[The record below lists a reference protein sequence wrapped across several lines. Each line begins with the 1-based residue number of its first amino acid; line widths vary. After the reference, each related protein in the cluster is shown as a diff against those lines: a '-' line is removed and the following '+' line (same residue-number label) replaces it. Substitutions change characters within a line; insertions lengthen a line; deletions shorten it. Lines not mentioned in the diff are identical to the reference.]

1 MNGHSKTPWGGGL
14 RYKLIAL
21 ISAVAMLVAGLGA
34 GVAYAVESGDS
45 TADVT
50 EQTQVASGQE
60 TSESQDASEDSVA
73 EGAEDE
79 ADGTADTADAQNAG
93 QDDAIGDD
101 AKTDDGST
109 DKVDTGVKVA
119 DTEDAADGSDAG
131 ISTLAVDGPDHT
143 VQGVSPRGTTI
154 NVFDYWIHDN
164 RFANDQSNP
173 SDYTNKGINAG
184 HVLKFGAGMGNDA
197 NENNINS
204 SSVNYWTQS
213 AAPRQGIVATQLGDD
228 GYPTLSGTGDIG
240 TDSLSYL
247 FNEQSTTG
255 KAAFMDVDGLLQ
267 VDSEGYYYYNS
278 QDNFAQFNDDGE
290 GSGDFT
296 LYKGQGVDA
305 GGSSPNGQFFPFNN
319 GRDVFT
325 EGRDG
330 LESAQ
335 IWDQN
340 EGWRNIKSTDAI
352 IHHYFGLNMSTRF
365 VQPDG
370 GVIDDTDIPMTYEF
384 SGDDDVWIYIDGV
397 LVGDLGGIHDAASI
411 SIDFQTGDVI
421 INEGK
426 TKAVEANRYEDG
438 AYRGNDG
445 KWYKSISLE
454 QSSTLGDIMRGAGV
468 TTGLKRDTFADG
480 TYHTLDFFYL
490 ERGNTDSNMSLKYNL
505 VVPPET
511 DIVKVNQDGQGV
523 NGAEFAVYVANED
536 YKIKGDAVCTAT
548 TGADGSVVLL
558 DANESPITFDRLWDL
573 YGGGNLV
580 PGVSGGDG
588 GQRVN
593 LVLRE
598 TKVPDG
604 YRSAGDMHMY
614 LWHKNSHEVQ
624 GPDDVNLLLADMSVE
639 NETSGTTWQTGAYA
653 QPTVL
658 VTAPDQLQLENAAPV
673 STDTLRQGERGGRL
687 FAIVEKNVNG
697 TWVPVYGSQQNGWTV
712 AKNND
717 IAAVLAADEATQ
729 ASFMLASSGS
739 FQALIDGLPGRI
751 QDYVFFHTDGGGEY
765 RGAYFYTTAGT
776 GEMTAANTHRVTNM
790 SEFGRQFAAHLY
802 VPNIINRVIVQ
813 KTDDAGNPVNGA
825 EFTLYHSNAEGTGPA
840 NGDDAV
846 VDTKTTKDLTREND
860 KIDLNG
866 AAVFTHLNT
875 GTYWIVETAAPAGYA
890 INTTPAKV
898 IVTDNGVY
906 ADAGETNDGVKVT
919 RGVGRI
925 VRSMLQFAT
934 ADDIDATLNQIVA
947 IPQTGRIIE
956 TLETGETVV
965 GDWKGSQ
972 TVSGATE
979 LHLQYDGDKAA
990 LDYNVVNPPTSDA
1003 DRRFTV
1009 DTGIPYLKIQQC
1021 NNKTVANEDNIH
1033 VTEPRIFGLGDT
1045 DISGLFTGV
1054 TIVQVT
1060 DQRVGSLKISKTVT
1074 GENAP
1079 QGAPFTFDITLTDG
1093 EDKLVSGKFTA
1104 RVYDADNNQPVA
1116 DSISSIEF
1124 TDGKATVALQSGQ
1137 YVVIEG
1143 LSVGA
1148 TYTVTEQAVTDYTP
1162 SYTVNNAA
1170 STDGSTVNGSI
1181 EDRDTNPGQI
1191 GQQVGVSEWAP
1202 NQTVAFTNKYAPSV
1216 TASFTIAKQI
1226 EGRDWLPDDTFSFLV
1241 GMSEGNGDAVTM
1253 PTDDN
1258 GAVLGTEENPVVI
1271 KNSTPD
1277 HKTTYGGITFTKPGE
1292 YKFTVTEVAG
1302 SAEGM
1307 TYSDAE
1313 FKVTVEVEN
1322 FGTDPKVTVTRTN
1335 GTDTDGNVNDDT
1347 DTVTFINHFGRVS
1360 VIPLTGGDS
1369 TARSLL
1375 LAGGGVLLVAGAAWL
1390 LARRRRV

>member
-1 MNGHSKTPWGGGL
+1 
-14 RYKLIAL
+14 
-21 ISAVAMLVAGLGA
+21 MLVAGLGA

-60 TSESQDASEDSVA
+60 TSESQDTSEDSVA

-109 DKVDTGVKVA
+109 DKVDTGVKAA

-131 ISTLAVDGPDHT
+131 ISTLAVDDPDYT

-184 HVLKFGAGMGNDA
+184 HVLKFGAGMGTDA
-197 NENNINS
+197 NEDNISS
-204 SSVNYWTQS
+204 SSVNYWTKS

-325 EGRDG
+325 AGRDG
-330 LESAQ
+330 LESVQ

-421 INEGK
+421 INKGK
-426 TKAVEANRYEDG
+426 TKAVEANWNEPD
-438 AYRGNDG
+438 AYLGSDG
-445 KWYKSISLE
+445 KWYKSVSLE

-468 TTGLKRDTFADG
+468 TTGLHDGTFADG

-511 DIVKVNQDGQGV
+511 DIVKVDQDGQGV
-523 NGAEFAVYVANED
+523 NGAKFAVYVADKD
-536 YKIKGDAVCTAT
+536 YKIKGDPVCTAT

-558 DANESPITFDRLWDL
+558 DAQGMPITFDQLWTQYSNSHSAPNDDST
-573 YGGGNLV
+573 GGGE
-580 PGVSGGDG
+580 
-588 GQRVN
+588 RIN
-593 LVLRE
+593 LVLSE
-598 TKVPDG
+598 TKVPAG
-604 YRSAGDMHMY
+604 YRSTGDIHMY
-614 LWHKNSHEVQ
+614 LWHKNSKDVQ
-624 GPDDVNLLLADMSVE
+624 GQDDVNLLLADMSTGDQSGGV
-639 NETSGTTWQTGAYA
+639 TGTTWQTGAYA
-653 QPTVL
+653 QPTVQ
-658 VTAPDQLQLENAAPV
+658 VTAPDQLTWEGGSV
-673 STDTLRQGERGGRL
+673 ETDKMQEDNGRL
-687 FAIVEKNVNG
+687 FAIVEKKNVDG
-697 TWVPVYGSQQNGWTV
+697 TWVPVYYSQQKGWIV
-712 AKNND
+712 AEKND
-717 IAAVLAADEATQ
+717 IAAVRDADDATQ

-751 QDYVFFHTDGGGEY
+751 QDYVFFHPTDDGGEY

-776 GEMTAANTHRVTNM
+776 GEMNADNTHRVTNA
-790 SEFGRQFAAHLY
+790 EAFGRQFAAHLY

-813 KTDDAGNPVNGA
+813 KTDDEGKSVDNATMGLYPYDQVEFVNGKA
-825 EFTLYHSNAEGTGPA
+825 QLKEDAKPVQTQITRTLSLNT
-840 NGDDAV
+840 
-846 VDTKTTKDLTREND
+846 D
-860 KIDLNG
+860 KIDLDG
-866 AAVFTHLNT
+866 AAVFTRLKT

-890 INTTPAKV
+890 INPTPAKV
-898 IVTDNGVY
+898 IVTDDGVY
-906 ADAGETNDGVKVT
+906 ADAGEAGDGIEVT

-934 ADDIDATLNQIVA
+934 DDHIDATLHHIVA
-947 IPQTGRIIE
+947 TPQIRDAENNSWTD
-956 TLETGETVV
+956 VK
-965 GDWKGSQ
+965 DAKK
-972 TVSGATE
+972 
-979 LHLQYDGDKAA
+979 LHLHYGGDGKV
-990 LDYNVVNPPTSDA
+990 LDYGVETPTTPDN
-1003 DRRFTV
+1003 RRFTV

-1021 NNKTVANEDNIH
+1021 NNKTVANVDNIH
-1033 VTEPRIFGLGDT
+1033 VTEPRIFDLDDT

-1079 QGAPFTFDITLTDG
+1079 KGTTFTFDIALKNGDNPVNGT
-1093 EDKLVSGKFTA
+1093 FTA
-1104 RVYDADNNQPVA
+1104 GVYGTGDQHV
-1116 DSISSIEF
+1116 
-1124 TDGKATVALQSGQ
+1124 DGSTILNITFDEQGQASVELQGGQ

-1143 LSVGA
+1143 LPVG
-1148 TYTVTEQAVTDYTP
+1148 TEYTVTEAASTGYTP
-1162 SYTVNNAA
+1162 SN
-1170 STDGSTVNGSI
+1170 TVNGTASDNGSI
-1181 EDRDTNPGQI
+1181 ANGFIKDHDTQPRQI
-1191 GQQVGVSEWAP
+1191 GDQVGSPGWVP
-1202 NQTVAFTNKYAPSV
+1202 NQTVAYKNEYAPSV

-1226 EGRDWLPDDTFSFLV
+1226 KGRGWLPDDTFSFLV
-1241 GMSEGNGDAVTM
+1241 GMSGKYDDAVKM
-1253 PTDDN
+1253 PTDS
-1258 GAVLGTEENPVVI
+1258 GAMLGTKEHPVVI
-1271 KNSTPD
+1271 NAETPE
-1277 HKTTYGGITFTKPGE
+1277 HETAYGDITFTKTGT
-1292 YKFTVTEVAG
+1292 YQFTVTEVHDNAD
-1302 SAEGM
+1302 GM
-1307 TYSDAE
+1307 TYSGAE
-1313 FKVTVEVEN
+1313 FTVTVDVEN
-1322 FGTDPKVTVTRTN
+1322 LTSDPTVTVARTN
-1335 GTDTDGNVNDDT
+1335 GTDVDGKVNDRT

-1360 VIPLTGGDS
+1360 ALPLTGSDS

-1375 LAGGGVLLVAGAAWL
+1375 IAGGGVLLVAGAAWL
-1390 LARRRRV
+1390 LSRRRRV

>member
-1 MNGHSKTPWGGGL
+1 MRKTPWGGGL

-45 TADVT
+45 TADAT

-60 TSESQDASEDSVA
+60 TSESQDTSEDSVA

-131 ISTLAVDGPDHT
+131 ISTLAVDDPDHT

-204 SSVNYWTQS
+204 SSVNYWTKS

-278 QDNFAQFNDDGE
+278 QDNFAQFNDDSE

-305 GGSSPNGQFFPFNN
+305 GGSSPNGQFFPFNT
-319 GRDVFT
+319 GDQVFEEDRFGNLSQKNDLT
-325 EGRDG
+325 ST
-330 LESAQ
+330 SAV
-335 IWDQN
+335 IN
-340 EGWRNIKSTDAI
+340 
-352 IHHYFGLNMSTRF
+352 HYFGLNMSTRF

-421 INEGK
+421 INKGK
-426 TKAVEANRYEDG
+426 TKAVEANWYEPD
-438 AYRGNDG
+438 AYQGSDG
-445 KWYKSISLE
+445 KWYKSVSLE

-468 TTGLKRDTFADG
+468 TTGLHDGTFADG

-511 DIVKVNQDGQGV
+511 DIVKVDQDGEGV
-523 NGAEFAVYVANED
+523 NGAEFWVYVANKD
-536 YKIKGDAVCTAT
+536 YVIKGDPVCTAR
-548 TGADGSVVLL
+548 TGADGDGRVVLL
-558 DANESPITFDRLWDL
+558 DADENPITFDWLWDQ
-573 YGGGNLV
+573 YSNSSFAV
-580 PGVSGGDG
+580 DSDDG
-588 GQRVN
+588 GRRLN
-593 LVLRE
+593 LVLHE
-598 TKVPDG
+598 KKVPDG

-614 LWHKNSHEVQ
+614 LWHKDRAQVAGE
-624 GPDDVNLLLADMSVE
+624 DDVNLLLADMS
-639 NETSGTTWQTGAYA
+639 TGDQSGTTWQTGAYA

-687 FAIVEKNVNG
+687 FAIVEKKNVDG
-697 TWVPVYGSQQNGWTV
+697 TWVPVYESKQKGWTV
-712 AKNND
+712 AENND
-717 IAAVLAADEATQ
+717 IAAVRDADDATQ

-751 QDYVFFHTDGGGEY
+751 QDYVFFHPTDDGGEY

-776 GEMTAANTHRVTNM
+776 GEMTDANTHRVTNT

-898 IVTDNGVY
+898 IVKNDGVY
-906 ADAGETNDGVKVT
+906 ADAGTANDGVKVT

-925 VRSMLQFAT
+925 VRSMLRFAT
-934 ADDIDATLNQIVA
+934 ADQIDTTLNHIVA
-947 IPQTGRIIE
+947 TKQTGVANE
-956 TLETGETVV
+956 SGTV
-965 GDWKGSQ
+965 GDWSDVPDAKK
-972 TVSGATE
+972 
-979 LHLQYDGDKAA
+979 LHLVYGGDKAA
-990 LDYNVVNPPTSDA
+990 LDYNVETPTTSD

-1009 DTGIPYLKIQQC
+1009 DEGIPYLKVQQC
-1021 NNKTVANEDNIH
+1021 KEH
-1033 VTEPRIFGLGDT
+1033 VTNPRVFSLGNT
-1045 DISGLFTGV
+1045 DISNLFTGV
-1054 TIVQVT
+1054 TIVQVA
-1060 DQRVGSLKISKTVT
+1060 DQRLGKLNVTKQVTGNVPTDSQNLKFEFTVTFTHPATEGGEPAPMTQEEATKFGMTIAVGNGAAQSVTMNENGAVSFSLYGGETAQFVNVPTGVKYAVAESKTQGFDVSYDDKQTGAIPFNDTISTTVT
-1074 GENAP
+1074 NSYVEHATLDGDELVKVRKTVAGT
-1079 QGAPFTFDITLTDG
+1079 QTDDDFTFELQLSQQSSDASVYEGQGVGTPFDG
-1093 EDKLVSGKFTA
+1093 MTVVMSDH
-1104 RVYDADNNQPVA
+1104 
-1116 DSISSIEF
+1116 F
-1124 TDGKATVALQSGQ
+1124 TDGQPQSATFDAITFTEPG
-1137 YVVIEG
+1137 
-1143 LSVGA
+1143 
-1148 TYTVTEQAVTDYTP
+1148 TYMFEVKEWQPDPVPTGWDYDGGVRTVTVTVGGDWSVSVTYNNLTADTEADQQA
-1162 SYTVNNAA
+1162 
-1170 STDGSTVNGSI
+1170 
-1181 EDRDTNPGQI
+1181 RDC
-1191 GQQVGVSEWAP
+1191 A
-1202 NQTVAFTNKYAPSV
+1202 AFTNR
-1216 TASFTIAKQI
+1216 F
-1226 EGRDWLPDDTFSFLV
+1226 G
-1241 GMSEGNGDAVTM
+1241 
-1253 PTDDN
+1253 
-1258 GAVLGTEENPVVI
+1258 
-1271 KNSTPD
+1271 
-1277 HKTTYGGITFTKPGE
+1277 
-1292 YKFTVTEVAG
+1292 
-1302 SAEGM
+1302 
-1307 TYSDAE
+1307 
-1313 FKVTVEVEN
+1313 KVS
-1322 FGTDPKVTVTRTN
+1322 GL
-1335 GTDTDGNVNDDT
+1335 
-1347 DTVTFINHFGRVS
+1347 
-1360 VIPLTGGDS
+1360 PLTGGDS
-1369 TARSLL
+1369 TARTLL
-1375 LAGGGVLLVAGAAWL
+1375 LAGGGVLLVAGVAWL

>member
-1 MNGHSKTPWGGGL
+1 
-14 RYKLIAL
+14 
-21 ISAVAMLVAGLGA
+21 MLVAGLGA

-45 TADVT
+45 TADAT

-60 TSESQDASEDSVA
+60 TSESQDTSEDSVA
-73 EGAEDE
+73 EGAEGE

-109 DKVDTGVKVA
+109 DKVDTGVKIA

-131 ISTLAVDGPDHT
+131 ISTLVVDDPDHT

-197 NENNINS
+197 NENNISS

-305 GGSSPNGQFFPFNN
+305 GGSSPNGQFFPFNT
-319 GRDVFT
+319 GDQVFY
-325 EGRDG
+325 EDG
-330 LESAQ
+330 SGNLSQKNDLTSTSAV
-335 IWDQN
+335 IN
-340 EGWRNIKSTDAI
+340 
-352 IHHYFGLNMSTRF
+352 HYFGLNMSTRF
-365 VQPDG
+365 IQQYG
-370 GVIDDTDIPMTYEF
+370 GHVDESQTTPVTYNF
-384 SGDDDVWIYIDGV
+384 SGDDDVWVYIDDV
-397 LVGDLGGIHDAASI
+397 LVGDLGGIHNAS
-411 SIDFQTGDVI
+411 SLEIDFATG
-421 INEGK
+421 
-426 TKAVEANRYEDG
+426 AVTVYWDRNNNN
-438 AYRGNDG
+438 AYD
-445 KWYKSISLE
+445 
-454 QSSTLGDIMRGAGV
+454 AGV
-468 TTGLKRDTFADG
+468 DTPYQQTTLADAFAAAGSDTAQFAGPTFADD

-511 DIVKVNQDGQGV
+511 DIVKVDQDGQGV
-523 NGAEFAVYVANED
+523 NGAKFAVYVADENYEIRG
-536 YKIKGDAVCTAT
+536 KAVCTAT

-558 DANESPITFDRLWDL
+558 DANESPISFDRLWK
-573 YGGGNLV
+573 YGEDNRLV
-580 PGVSGGDG
+580 QEVSGGDG
-588 GQRVN
+588 GRRVN
-593 LVLRE
+593 LVLSE
-598 TKVPDG
+598 EKVPDG

-614 LWHKNSHEVQ
+614 LWHKGSHEVQ
-624 GPDDVNLLLADMSVE
+624 GSDDVNLLLADMSVG

-658 VTAPDQLQLENAAPV
+658 VTAPNQLELENAAPV
-673 STDTLRQGERGGRL
+673 STDTLRQGEQGGRL

-712 AKNND
+712 ADNANMT
-717 IAAVLAADEATQ
+717 AVQAADDATQ

-751 QDYVFFHTDGGGEY
+751 QDYVFFHKDSDGEY

-776 GEMTAANTHRVTNM
+776 GEMTAANTHRVTNT

-813 KTDDAGNPVNGA
+813 KTDDEGKPVDNATMGLYSDDQVEFVNGKA
-825 EFTLYHSNAEGTGPA
+825 QLKEDAQPVQTQITGTLSL
-840 NGDDAV
+840 
-846 VDTKTTKDLTREND
+846 DTD
-860 KIDLNG
+860 KIDLDG
-866 AAVFTHLNT
+866 AAVFTRLKT

-898 IVTDNGVY
+898 IVKNDGVY
-906 ADAGETNDGVKVT
+906 ADAGTANDGVKVT

-925 VRSMLQFAT
+925 VRSMLRFAT
-934 ADDIDATLNQIVA
+934 ADQIDTTLNHIVA
-947 IPQTGRIIE
+947 TKQIGVVNE
-956 TLETGETVV
+956 SGTVGGWQDV
-965 GDWKGSQ
+965 PD
-972 TVSGATE
+972 TE
-979 LHLQYDGDKAA
+979 KLHLVYGGDKAA
-990 LDYNVVNPPTSDA
+990 LDYNVETPTTSD

-1009 DTGIPYLKIQQC
+1009 DEGIPYLKVQQC
-1021 NNKTVANEDNIH
+1021 NEDTVANKDNVH
-1033 VTEPRIFGLGDT
+1033 VTDPRVFNLGST

-1060 DQRVGSLKISKTVT
+1060 DQRLGSLKISKTVT
-1074 GENAP
+1074 GDVAP
-1079 QGAPFTFDITLTDG
+1079 DVKFTFNITLKNG
-1093 EDKLVSGKFTA
+1093 DKSVSGKFTA
-1104 RVYDADNNQPVA
+1104 GVYDATTNNRVDGSFA
-1116 DSISSIEF
+1116 ELHFDDKGMAAIE
-1124 TDGKATVALQSGQ
+1124 LESGQ
-1137 YVVIEG
+1137 YAVIEG
-1143 LSVGA
+1143 LPVG
-1148 TYTVTEQAVTDYTP
+1148 TEYTVVEQKADGYAP
-1162 SYTVNNAA
+1162 SNSVNSIVS
-1170 STDGSTVNGSI
+1170 STGSTAAGSI
-1181 EDRDTNPGQI
+1181 DGQDANPGQPNS
-1191 GQQVGVSEWAP
+1191 QVGSEGWAP
-1202 NQTVAFTNKYAPSV
+1202 NQTVDFVNKPLA
-1216 TASFTIAKQI
+1216 TASFTIEKQI
-1226 EGRDWLPDDTFSFLV
+1226 TGRDWSTDDSFSFLV
-1241 GMSEGNGDAVTM
+1241 SANDDYGDAVTM
-1253 PTDDN
+1253 PVDDN
-1258 GAVLGTEENPVVI
+1258 GILGTESNPIVI
-1271 KNSTPD
+1271 GTDTSG
-1277 HKTTYGGITFTKPGE
+1277 HKFKYGDITFTE
-1292 YKFTVTEVAG
+1292 TRTYKFTVKEIVGNAR
-1302 SAEGM
+1302 GM
-1307 TYSDAE
+1307 KYSDAE
-1313 FKVTVEVEN
+1313 FTVTVEVNDLTARPE
-1322 FGTDPKVTVTRTN
+1322 VTVARTA
-1335 GTDTDGNVNDDT
+1335 GVDVDGIAADDT

-1360 VIPLTGGDS
+1360 SIPLTGGDS

-1375 LAGGGVLLVAGAAWL
+1375 LAGGGVLLVAGLAWL